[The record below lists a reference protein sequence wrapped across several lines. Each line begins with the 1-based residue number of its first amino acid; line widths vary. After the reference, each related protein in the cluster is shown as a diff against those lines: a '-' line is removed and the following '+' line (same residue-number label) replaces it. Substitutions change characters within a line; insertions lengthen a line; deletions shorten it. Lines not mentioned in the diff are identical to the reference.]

1 MNKIV
6 GFICV
11 SIALYANDINTSGS
25 LSMQQAIEIV
35 KSDNLELKTAKF
47 DEQIASEDID
57 MAKGSNYG
65 SLTLTQD
72 IARSNDAGNV
82 FGFKLA
88 SREAT
93 FGDFGFSEFSIP
105 STPAQ
110 QQALLKTQPKDLN
123 YPADT
128 NFYQTKLKYELALF
142 TGFKISSY
150 ENMAKAMKK
159 MKTLDKDALIHEKVY
174 EVKKSYYDMAL
185 LEDAIK
191 NLSIIEKNINT
202 LENTT
207 QSMIEEG
214 YAKNVDLLEVQAKK
228 GNVERLLNQ
237 MRSNE
242 KLLYQYL
249 SFLLN
254 QDVTAIH
261 TPSED
266 VNMPQI
272 SDEAILAN
280 NIDIKK
286 ASTGLEVRDNMV
298 RAQNAAYY
306 PTVGAFGEISTAD
319 TSSFLGSA
327 DDHKAYTVGARLTW
341 NLFNGGIDASSIQKA
356 KIEQMKTKTQ
366 VEIAKKGIILQADK
380 IKTEI
385 SSYDDDI
392 SSLKKELALADEIY
406 KNYEGRY
413 KEQLT
418 SMSTVIIKQSE
429 QIEKIVKL
437 EEIKNKRNERIFALE
452 KLSNGDKE

>member
-142 TGFKISSY
+142 Y
-150 ENMAKAMKK
+150 
-159 MKTLDKDALIHEKVY
+159 
-174 EVKKSYYDMAL
+174 
-185 LEDAIK
+185 
-191 NLSIIEKNINT
+191 
-202 LENTT
+202 
-207 QSMIEEG
+207 
-214 YAKNVDLLEVQAKK
+214 
-228 GNVERLLNQ
+228 RL
-237 MRSNE
+237 
-242 KLLYQYL
+242 
-249 SFLLN
+249 
-254 QDVTAIH
+254 
-261 TPSED
+261 
-266 VNMPQI
+266 
-272 SDEAILAN
+272 
-280 NIDIKK
+280 
-286 ASTGLEVRDNMV
+286 
-298 RAQNAAYY
+298 
-306 PTVGAFGEISTAD
+306 
-319 TSSFLGSA
+319 
-327 DDHKAYTVGARLTW
+327 
-341 NLFNGGIDASSIQKA
+341 
-356 KIEQMKTKTQ
+356 
-366 VEIAKKGIILQADK
+366 
-380 IKTEI
+380 
-385 SSYDDDI
+385 
-392 SSLKKELALADEIY
+392 
-406 KNYEGRY
+406 
-413 KEQLT
+413 
-418 SMSTVIIKQSE
+418 
-429 QIEKIVKL
+429 
-437 EEIKNKRNERIFALE
+437 
-452 KLSNGDKE
+452 